1 MSVLSL
7 ILMACDHKILTGR
20 RNIYRLIYMN
30 PLINKI
36 AFNYIYYNWTIEYK
50 SVLNKALILQPDK
63 I

>member
-1 MSVLSL
+1 
-7 ILMACDHKILTGR
+7 
-20 RNIYRLIYMN
+20 MN

>member
-1 MSVLSL
+1 
-7 ILMACDHKILTGR
+7 
-20 RNIYRLIYMN
+20 MN

-36 AFNYIYYNWTIEYK
+36 ACNYIYYNWTIEYK